1 MNPVA
6 RGRGGN
12 ASRRRA
18 SVLLGALALA
28 VPAVSRR
35 AQAQN
40 DTVRTKPVSTF
51 EVEVRRLTQEM
62 NTQRRLQIE
71 FMNLLRESQLA
82 AQRRTT
88 DSARVR
94 AAAAQAQFATARLR
108 VVASQQLQL
117 RRRLDSLCGV
127 DEQPQGWM
135 GLLMVGPSELSRRN
149 DGPVLTRYLD
159 TPVVESVDPGSPA
172 EKAGLRSGDVLVQ
185 LNGKDIRQQEIN
197 FARLLRPGAKVAVRV
212 VRGRARE
219 NFSIVIERRPESF
232 GGPCPWI
239 DANVAVAAPSAAPNA
254 FVYGFATTPSTPDAP
269 RTTVVRSRGAE
280 APPAPA
286 GVVISSGPSRA
297 YVSPMVAGFA
307 DGSSGVAG
315 ARLLVVDR
323 DLGSYFD
330 VDRGLLVLSVLQGT
344 VALRAGLKAG
354 DVLLSADG
362 VDLAS
367 PVTLQRVMNGSKE
380 HAVKLV
386 VMRNHKRRT
395 MDLRW

>member
-6 RGRGGN
+6 RGRGGK

-18 SVLLGALALA
+18 SVLLGALAVA
-28 VPAVSRR
+28 MPAVSRPAR
-35 AQAQN
+35 AQN

-51 EVEVRRLTQEM
+51 EVEIRRVTQEM

-82 AQRRTT
+82 AQRRTS
-88 DSARVR
+88 DSERVR
-94 AAAAQAQFATARLR
+94 TAAAQAQFAAARLR
-108 VVASQQLQL
+108 IVAGQQEQL

-127 DEQPQGWM
+127 HEQPEGWM
-135 GLLMVGPSELSRRN
+135 GLLMVGPTELSREN
-149 DGPVLTRYLD
+149 NGPVVTRYLD

-212 VRGRARE
+212 VRGRAPE
-219 NFSIVIERRPESF
+219 NFSIVIEHRPESF

-239 DANVAVAAPSAAPNA
+239 DANVAVAAPSVAPDA
-254 FVYGFATTPSTPDAP
+254 FAFGFATAPSPPDAP

-280 APPAPA
+280 EPSAPA
-286 GVVISSGPSRA
+286 GVIISSGPPRA

-330 VDRGLLVLSVLQGT
+330 VDRGLLVTSVLQGT
-344 VALRAGLKAG
+344 VALRSGLKAG

-367 PVTLQRVMNGSKE
+367 PVTLQRVMNGSKD

-386 VMRNHKRRT
+386 VMRNHKRQT
-395 MDLRW
+395 INLHW